1 MLNVAVDRQWPPVEG
16 SAGLLS
22 DPEYFDEF
30 SEIELM
36 RVRAFIPKKEARPS
50 STAPRIPGTH
60 SDTLMSKAGRI
71 SLMCQALFY
80 PRLCEDSLR
89 LWKGRASRAMESQTS
104 LPLRKC
110 TACSGGRGAAGPATQ
125 EQQ

>member
-36 RVRAFIPKKEARPS
+36 RVSIYAKEGGQAKFNSLKDPRNTPRH
-50 STAPRIPGTH
+50 STV
-60 SDTLMSKAGRI
+60 
-71 SLMCQALFY
+71 
-80 PRLCEDSLR
+80 
-89 LWKGRASRAMESQTS
+89 
-104 LPLRKC
+104 
-110 TACSGGRGAAGPATQ
+110 
-125 EQQ
+125 